1 MLDRAPKPPPVTAP
15 ATLSARRE
23 SSRTP
28 LVEQM
33 LDAALAAQR
42 HGNLGEL
49 LRQHPRAAR
58 WLMRRFAGLVRG
70 SAGDAFDA
78 RPADAAVA
86 SVLLSWGVA
95 QLRPDGQTGDTP
107 IAPEAWLQQ
116 VAWRP
121 MLAVACQ
128 TGFLPVPDFPGR
140 YRRRPGEAPLDNLCG
155 LWDVAPSSVYRYLE
169 RARQGLAA
177 LAASAP
183 TDVVRILSLRQAA
196 ADEAMRLAHVQA
208 PADRP
213 AWHGRQAVR
222 AVERCDPAAA
232 LWHAWRA
239 GQAAQV
245 VELLRQHAP
254 ALAADPVTD
263 ALVERVAAGTLPPRI
278 RFELWLARA
287 TLARTRHAAEREQQ
301 ALERALHLAQSSH
314 DRLLLGMAYSALGKF
329 HEPRDADRAFACYQD
344 SAEFLGA
351 VGVQGD
357 DGLAVEHQLT
367 TLARLAWLYVLR
379 NDPRGKAVLDRA
391 EALRAQLPVPDAV
404 LGMLE
409 QTWGE
414 YWRRAGNA
422 RASLEHRQRAL
433 NIFERLNDR
442 RALLATHL
450 NLTLAYA
457 ELQDFDRAIAHAG
470 VILAAHLA
478 SPVEPEVWVS
488 TQLNLGL
495 THFLQGH
502 LDSALDA
509 YGQALDGALKA
520 GLRLHAFRARYN
532 LAEAYYTRFR
542 DRRDPADER
551 QGDAYR
557 QAALDAPA
565 SDSSP
570 AAVEAARSLK
580 EETLGA
586 GGGPETDRLLPEES
600 AVHAEAFAEIRRQRA
615 RLNGQGLPLS
625 QLEAQL
631 AIATAYLEVA
641 VRERE
646 AARVL
651 ARQQGLEAAYAQS
664 FAALQQTFAR
674 DPGDEQRLY
683 SRWQHQAGDFLDET
697 RLAAITAHLGSDGVL
712 SKRTYAEVCAVSPAT
727 ASKHLALLTERGLLL
742 QSGKGP
748 STRYR
753 LPDTSGSPAA

>member
-1 MLDRAPKPPPVTAP
+1 MP
-15 ATLSARRE
+15 SARRE
-23 SSRTP
+23 ASRTG

-42 HGNLGEL
+42 HGSLAEL
-49 LRQHPRAAR
+49 LRQRPRAAR
-58 WLMRRFAGLVRG
+58 WLMRRFGGLVRG

-86 SVLLSWGVA
+86 SVLLRWGVA
-95 QLRPDGQTGDTP
+95 QLRPDGQPGSAP
-107 IAPEAWLQQ
+107 ITPEAWLQL

-128 TGFLPVPDFPGR
+128 AGLLAVPDFPAR
-140 YRRRPGEAPLDNLCG
+140 YRRRPDEAPLDNLCG
-155 LWDVAPSSVYRYLE
+155 LWDVAPSSVYRYLD

-183 TDVVRILSLRQAA
+183 TDVLRVLSLRQAA
-196 ADEAMRLAHVQA
+196 ADEACRLTQVRA
-208 PADRP
+208 PAERQ
-213 AWHGRQAVR
+213 AWHGRQAAR
-222 AVERCDPAAA
+222 AVERRDPAAA
-232 LWHAWRA
+232 LWHAWQA
-239 GQAAQV
+239 GQGAQV

-263 ALVERVAAGTLPPRI
+263 ALVERVAAGTLAPRI

-287 TLARTRHAAEREQQ
+287 TLARTRSAADREQQ
-301 ALERALHLAQSSH
+301 ALERALDLAQSSH

-344 SAEFLGA
+344 SAEFLSAGD
-351 VGVQGD
+351 VQGD
-357 DGLAVEHQLT
+357 DALAVEHQLT

-379 NDPRGKAVLDRA
+379 NDPRGKGVLDRA
-391 EALRAQLPVPDAV
+391 EALRARLPVPDAV

-414 YWRRAGNA
+414 YWRRAGQA

-433 NIFERLNDR
+433 NIFERLNDQR
-442 RALLATHL
+442 SLLATHL
-450 NLTLAYA
+450 NLIVGYA
-457 ELQDFDRAIAHAG
+457 ELQDFGRAIAHAE
-470 VILAAHLA
+470 VILTAHEA

-495 THFLQGH
+495 THFLRGQ
-502 LDSALDA
+502 LALALDA
-509 YGQALDGALKA
+509 YGRALDGALQA

-532 LAEAYYTRFR
+532 LAEAFYTRFR
-542 DRRDPADER
+542 DRHDPADER

-580 EETLGA
+580 QETLGA

-600 AVHAEAFAEIRRQRA
+600 AVHAEAFAEIRRQRE
-615 RLNGQGLPLS
+615 RLSVPGNAPA
-625 QLEAQL
+625 QLQAQL
-631 AIATAYLEVA
+631 AIAAAYLQVA

-646 AARVL
+646 AARAL
-651 ARQQGLEAAYAQS
+651 ARQEGLEVAHAQA
-664 FAALQQTFAR
+664 FATLQQTYAR
-674 DPGDEQRLY
+674 DLGGEQRLA
-683 SRWQHQAGDFLDET
+683 SRWQARAGDLLDET
-697 RLAAITAHLGSDGVL
+697 RLAAIAAHLVRDAAL
-712 SKRTYAEVCAVSPAT
+712 SKRSYAEACGVSPAT
-727 ASKHLALLTERGLLL
+727 ASKHLALLTERGLLVQL
-742 QSGKGP
+742 GKGP

-753 LPDTSGSPAA
+753 LVDTPASPAA